1 MNSTTGSMMAID
13 AEVLTRV
20 FLRLLN
26 EEGFINNKTYL
37 AAEAAIEKGEDNY
50 VDKQ

>member
-1 MNSTTGSMMAID
+1 MNSTTGGMMAID